1 MEYTR
6 EIIENFVKEWTLN
19 KIDKNFV
26 FRENQLEKIVD
37 IISNILEHNNHH
49 HIVEAP
55 TGTGKSLIIIISAG
69 VLAEYF
75 DVTSYLLVSDLTLWD
90 QYEDFL
96 KKHPKTKIAYLK
108 GQIGNYKCAKNGE
121 DITLADCKLAGLGW
135 RSLYNPNV
143 VNKFG
148 FHCAGTCE
156 YVQSRKKA
164 VKAKSCLMTYQL
176 FINIF
181 KNFDMDE
188 SDPYQFKPHDVLF
201 CDECHNIPNI
211 VEMLSRFTIHNSDF
225 NKILEIYD
233 WAFNNLNSLFS
244 LDDELEYELNKYK
257 EWLEKTPKSY
267 LINELDNIWKIIS
280 HNESRKDED
289 DTAISRYDTIL
300 SEFAPVCEAIINYIK
315 ELRNR
320 TEKLSKQ
327 EMKIYKL
334 ADWLLGYIGSLSE
347 YVTIIMEVGKEHQL
361 KTFVDTKPGEPPIVE
376 MRCTKEDFLVY
387 YNLLK
392 YANFKVM
399 LSATIGG
406 YKPFVD
412 NMGFE
417 YMDDLAPRMD
427 VVPSTFDFRESPIHF
442 LNKFKMSY
450 KEKEISF
457 NHLKTIIYS
466 ICSTKFKN
474 QRGIIQT
481 GTYQFAKEL
490 YNLAPIE
497 IKKRM
502 LLYNGSRE
510 KTTMINIH
518 KMSSDTILVGPT
530 LNEGIDLPGDEC
542 RFIIIMKVPYPS
554 LGDRYVKEKIKYFP
568 LWYNSHTSNIIIQGI
583 GRGIRYNGD
592 WCVTYIFD
600 ACFYNLYNSTID
612 QYPKE
617 LQERIHFI

>member
-1 MEYTR
+1 MTYTKD
-6 EIIENFVKEWTLN
+6 IVENFVKEWTLN
-19 KIDKNFV
+19 NINKKFV

-37 IISNILEHNNHH
+37 IIFNILNHENHH

-69 VLAEYF
+69 VLADYF

-108 GQIGNYKCAKNGE
+108 GQLGNYKCEKNGE
-121 DITLADCKLAGLGW
+121 DIICADCKLSGLGW
-135 RSLYNPNV
+135 RALYNKSIID
-143 VNKFG
+143 KFG
-148 FHCAGTCE
+148 YQCAYTCE
-156 YVQSRKKA
+156 YVRSRKRA

-181 KNFDMDE
+181 KNLNIDE
-188 SDPYQFKPHDVLF
+188 NDPYQFKHRDVIF

-211 VEMLSRFTIHNSDF
+211 VEMLSKFEIHKSHF
-225 NKILEIYD
+225 EKILEIYD
-233 WAFNNLNSLFS
+233 WAYNNLNTLFA
-244 LDDELEYELNKYK
+244 LDDELENELKEYK
-257 EWLEKTPKSY
+257 TWVAKTPREQ
-267 LINELDNIWKIIS
+267 LVNDFNDIWKVIS

-289 DTAISRYDTIL
+289 DTVLAKYYDIL
-300 SEFAPVCEAIINYIK
+300 SQISPVCESIINHIK
-315 ELRNR
+315 ESRNING
-320 TEKLSKQ
+320 KLTKS
-327 EMKIYKL
+327 ELKIYKL
-334 ADWLLGYIGSLSE
+334 CEWLIGYIGTFGE
-347 YVTIIMEVGKEHQL
+347 YVFIISQVGKEHQL
-361 KTFVDTKPGEPPIVE
+361 KTLAENIKSDIPTVE

-406 YKPFVD
+406 YQPFVD
-412 NMGFE
+412 NMGFN
-417 YMDDLAPRMD
+417 YMTDTPPIMD
-427 VVPSTFDFRESPIHF
+427 VVPSPFDFTESPIHF

-457 NHLKTIIYS
+457 QHLKTIIYS
-466 ICSTKFKN
+466 ICTTKFN
-474 QRGIIQT
+474 SQRGIIQT
-481 GTYQFAKEL
+481 GSYQFAKEL
-490 YNLAPIE
+490 YNCAPME
-497 IKKRM
+497 LKKRM
-502 LLYNGSRE
+502 LLYNGNRE
-510 KTTMINIH
+510 KTSMINLH
-518 KMSSDTILVGPT
+518 KISKDTILVGPT

-542 RFIIIMKVPYPS
+542 RFIIIMKMPYPS

-568 LWYNSHTSNIIIQGI
+568 LWYNSHTSNEIIQGI
-583 GRGIRYNGD
+583 GRGIRFNGD

-617 LQERIHFI
+617 LQDRINFI